1 MAKAN
6 KPESTGP
13 ETVENKASEQDVRP
27 DKNVSAE
34 SAETETAR
42 SAAEIEKT
50 DCEAEKKGPEVAKK
64 YVPKLADIRFAAR
77 NEGLLGD
84 SESGKTTS
92 DLPEQDVSLIDTFYK
107 QIDLAIGGDNPKQF
121 FCLTLPGQSL
131 TAEDYAYDYKN
142 RAPKGPVVEANE
154 SNLANKMFDPCRIT
168 AGDNGTTLP
177 YQYRTALD
185 MLTPKLNE
193 KVARAK
199 NELRQLLM
207 TEYPYDFGDGSD
219 RTYTL
224 QEVFFRLY
232 DEWVEASEKW
242 AKLQSD
248 KKEELRKAYPGTD
261 AANNALYND
270 KYYEWYEDVA
280 ESHLNQIN
288 EKMSKVIS
296 VFTPN
301 DMKIL
306 EGILDSGSGAE
317 LQEARQTLTNTQKLS
332 PSGGYVYPVSFSPTN
347 WFELLDTSFTPID
360 LLQTP
365 AALSEQLQILSTGR
379 RRLRSRIDDI
389 SSMIPSEGDILK
401 LKDNI
406 GTCKDNLNTAQGELI
421 TQYGEG
427 LGTVI
432 NTLVDIAPLFEEA
445 KVPADIIKRLAPT
458 KKADGTD
465 INIEELVG
473 ALTGKLSDIT
483 KAQQAYTKA
492 SQDLAD
498 ATEKYIEANNLASLK
513 YLLSPLKEQLADT
526 EDKISDL
533 QAQIQMASVKYS
545 SGAEDENSVAPP
557 SVPDGYTQIVIN
569 TVASTLTKKTSSS
582 SSSEVSTSGLGL
594 WFGGRHSERQ
604 SASSAFDDFTSSE
617 NSSIQIGMNIA
628 KVSIERDWFNPGV
641 FALTKDMFNVTSLK
655 IAPNPDKPYNNM
667 DERIKDMADSEAVFP
682 CYPVAMVIARDIS
695 IKLTAGKSMDSSFS
709 KSCEQHASTGGGFL
723 FFSGSS
729 SSSSSSSSS
738 GVHSSSTDTSVTL
751 KFTTPQII
759 GYYLEATSPDKSSYL
774 DDTSGDSQAGYVT
787 ISQFVEDYKKMLQA
801 MAEKK
806 QGGN

>member
-1 MAKAN
+1 MAKSN
-6 KPESTGP
+6 KLESTNP
-13 ETVENKASEQDVRP
+13 ETVEKKTSEQDIQT
-27 DKNVSAE
+27 DKDVSAE
-34 SAETETAR
+34 SVE
-42 SAAEIEKT
+42 AEIEKS
-50 DCEAEKKGPEVAKK
+50 DCKADKKEPEAARGSTM
-64 YVPKLADIRFAAR
+64 PKLSDFRPAAR
-77 NEGLLGD
+77 GSGVLGD
-84 SESGKTTS
+84 DGPGGTAP
-92 DLPEQDVSLIDTFYK
+92 DLPEQNVSLVDTFYK

-121 FCLTLPGQSL
+121 FCLTLPGQAL
-131 TAEDYAYDYKN
+131 TAEDYSYDYKN
-142 RAPKGPVVEANE
+142 HAPKGPVVEANE
-154 SNLANKMFDPCRIT
+154 SRLANKMFDPCRIT

-232 DEWVEASEKW
+232 DDWVAASEEW

-261 AANNALYND
+261 AASNTLYND

-280 ESHLNQIN
+280 ESYLNQIN

-360 LLQTP
+360 LLKTP
-365 AALSEQLQILSTGR
+365 AALAEQLQILSTGR
-379 RRLRSRIDDI
+379 RRLKSRIDDI
-389 SSMIPSEGDILK
+389 SAMIPSDQEISDLK
-401 LKDNI
+401 TSVDNCKKD
-406 GTCKDNLNTAQGELI
+406 LNTAEADLI
-421 TQYGEG
+421 GKYGEG
-427 LGTVI
+427 FSTVI
-432 NTLVDIAPLFEEA
+432 NTLLDVAPLFAGGAIPEE
-445 KVPADIIKRLAPT
+445 IISRLAPQKT
-458 KKADGTD
+458 PGGDEIDIKALV
-465 INIEELVG
+465 EELTK
-473 ALTGKLSDIT
+473 ALPDIT
-483 KAQQAYTKA
+483 KAQQAYTEA
-492 SQDLAD
+492 SQKLAD
-498 ATEKYIEANNLASLK
+498 TTEKYIETKNLANLK
-513 YLLSPLKEQLADT
+513 NLLSPLKEQLADT
-526 EDKISDL
+526 EDRISDL
-533 QAQIQMASVKYS
+533 QTQIQMASVKQS
-545 SGAEDENSVAPP
+545 SDAENEDSVAPP

-569 TVASTLTKKTSSS
+569 TEASALTKETSSS
-582 SSSEVSTSGLGL
+582 SSSDVSTSGLSL
-594 WFGGRHSERQ
+594 WFGGYHSQ
-604 SASSAFDDFTSSE
+604 SESESSAFNNFTADA
-617 NSSIQIGMNIA
+617 NSSLQIGMNIA

-655 IAPNPDKPYNNM
+655 IAPNPATPYKDM
-667 DERIKDMADSEAVFP
+667 DERIRDMAASEAVFP

-695 IKLTAGKSMDSSFS
+695 IKLTAGTSMESDFS
-709 KSCEQHASTGGGFL
+709 RSCEQHASTGGGFL

-774 DDTSGDSQAGYVT
+774 DDTSGDAQAGYVT
-787 ISQFVEDYKKMLQA
+787 ISQFVEDYRKMLQA

>member
-6 KPESTGP
+6 KPESTNP
-13 ETVENKASEQDVRP
+13 ETVEKKTSEQDIQT
-27 DKNVSAE
+27 DKDVSTE
-34 SAETETAR
+34 SIEAETEKPDCKADKKEPEAAR
-42 SAAEIEKT
+42 RST
-50 DCEAEKKGPEVAKK
+50 M
-64 YVPKLADIRFAAR
+64 PKLSDFRPAAR
-77 NEGLLGD
+77 GSGVLGD
-84 SESGKTTS
+84 DESSGTTP
-92 DLPEQDVSLIDTFYK
+92 DLPEQNVSLVDTFYK

-121 FCLTLPGQSL
+121 FCLTLPGQAL

-142 RAPKGPVVEANE
+142 HAPKGPVVEANE
-154 SNLANKMFDPCRIT
+154 SRLANKMFDPCRIT

-232 DEWVEASEKW
+232 DDWVDACEKW

-261 AANNALYND
+261 AASNTLYND

-280 ESHLNQIN
+280 ESYLNQIN

-360 LLQTP
+360 LLKTP
-365 AALSEQLQILSTGR
+365 AALAEQLQILSTGR
-379 RRLRSRIDDI
+379 RRLKSRIDDI
-389 SSMIPSEGDILK
+389 SAMIPSDQEISDLK
-401 LKDNI
+401 TSVDDCKKDLSTAETNLI
-406 GTCKDNLNTAQGELI
+406 GK
-421 TQYGEG
+421 YGEG
-427 LGTVI
+427 FSTVI
-432 NTLVDIAPLFEEA
+432 NTLLDVAPLFAGGAIPEE
-445 KVPADIIKRLAPT
+445 IISRLAPNKTPDGKEIDIKALVEDLT
-458 KKADGTD
+458 KDLPGITD
-465 INIEELVG
+465 
-473 ALTGKLSDIT
+473 
-483 KAQQAYTKA
+483 AQQKYTEA
-492 SQDLAD
+492 SQKLAD
-498 ATEKYIEANNLASLK
+498 TTEKYIETKNLANLK
-513 YLLSPLKEQLADT
+513 NLLSPLKEQLADT

-533 QAQIQMASVKYS
+533 QTQIQMASVKHS
-545 SGAEDENSVAPP
+545 SEAEDEDSVAPP

-569 TVASTLTKKTSSS
+569 TEASALTKETSSS
-582 SSSEVSTSGLGL
+582 SSSDVSTSGLSL
-594 WFGGRHSERQ
+594 WFGGYHSQRE
-604 SASSAFDDFTSSE
+604 SESSAFNNFTADAKSSL
-617 NSSIQIGMNIA
+617 QIGMNIA

-655 IAPNPDKPYNNM
+655 IAPNPATPYKNM
-667 DERIKDMADSEAVFP
+667 DERIRDMAASEAVFP

-695 IKLTAGKSMDSSFS
+695 IKLTAGTSMESDFS
-709 KSCEQHASTGGGFL
+709 RSCEQHASTGGGFL

-774 DDTSGDSQAGYVT
+774 DDTSGDAQAGYVT

>member
-6 KPESTGP
+6 KPESTDP
-13 ETVENKASEQDVRP
+13 ETVEKKASEQDIRT

-34 SAETETAR
+34 SVETGAPRT
-42 SAAEIEKT
+42 AAEIEKT
-50 DCEAEKKGPEVAKK
+50 DCKADKNEPEAAKISI
-64 YVPKLADIRFAAR
+64 PKLAAFRPAAH
-77 NEGLLGD
+77 NSGLLGD
-84 SESGKTTS
+84 NESSGTIP
-92 DLPEQDVSLIDTFYK
+92 DLPEQDASLVDTFYK

-121 FCLTLPGQSL
+121 FCLTLPGQAL
-131 TAEDYAYDYKN
+131 AAEDYAYDYKN
-142 RAPKGPVVEANE
+142 HAPKGPVVEANE
-154 SNLANKMFDPCRIT
+154 SRLANKMFDPCRIT
-168 AGDNGTTLP
+168 GGDNGTTLP

-232 DEWVEASEKW
+232 DDWVEASEKW

-261 AANNALYND
+261 AASNALYND

-365 AALSEQLQILSTGR
+365 AALAEQLQIFSTGC

-389 SSMIPSEGDILK
+389 SAMIPSEGD
-401 LKDNI
+401 LKDLKQKVGDCKTTLDGFQTSLI
-406 GTCKDNLNTAQGELI
+406 GT
-421 TQYGEG
+421 YGEG
-427 LGTVI
+427 VGTVF
-432 NTLVDIAPLFEEA
+432 NTLLDIAPLFEEA
-445 KVPADIIKRLAPT
+445 QVPADIIKRLAPA
-458 KKADGTD
+458 KNPDGTD
-465 INIEELVG
+465 FNINGLISDL
-473 ALTGKLSDIT
+473 AKSLKDIT
-483 KAQQAYTKA
+483 AAQQAYTAA

-498 ATEKYIEANNLASLK
+498 ATEKYIETKNLANLK
-513 YLLSPLKEQLADT
+513 NLLSPLKEQLADT
-526 EDKISDL
+526 EDKISNL
-533 QAQIQMASVKYS
+533 QAQIQMASVTNS
-545 SGAEDENSVAPP
+545 SDTGDKDSVAPP
-557 SVPDGYTQIVIN
+557 SVPDGYTQIIIN
-569 TVASTLTKKTSSS
+569 TVASALAKETSSS
-582 SSSEVSTSGLGL
+582 SSSDVSTSGLGL
-594 WFGGRHSERQ
+594 WFGGYHSEKS
-604 SASSAFDDFTSSE
+604 SASSDFSDFIAGNS
-617 NSSIQIGMNIA
+617 SSIQIGMNIA

-641 FALTKDMFNVTSLK
+641 FALTKDMFNVTTLK
-655 IAPNPDKPYNNM
+655 IAPNPGAPYKDM

-695 IKLTAGKSMDSSFS
+695 IKLTAEKSQQSSFA

-723 FFSGSS
+723 FFSGSK

-774 DDTSGDSQAGYVT
+774 DDTSGDAQAGYVT
-787 ISQFVEDYKKMLQA
+787 ISQFVEDYRKMLQA